1 MVCWKIS
8 YEKNLSHKLKNFLW
22 KLIWTWKYQ
31 LITECKLPGEGISQI
46 NFSSDDGLNLEN
58 MMINHYTSTSHD
70 GIQYTFLHVQNFIFL
85 TPFCTLFSKEQE
97 HSRDFSKGE
106 SHCFKQ
112 RIHTWLLCW
121 PPCHVL
127 PPKKAYKGGSWASR
141 ALPPLAKLL
150 KNYYRKCLPL
160 LLPGELIECIHW
172 STRPC
177 RGHILLWTKET
188 LGRGQGN
195 IMDTEKP

>member
-1 MVCWKIS
+1 M
-8 YEKNLSHKLKNFLW
+8 EKFPL

-31 LITECKLPGEGISQI
+31 LITECKLPGEGISLI
-46 NFSSDDGLNLEN
+46 NFASDDGLNLEN

-172 STRPC
+172 STRPY
-177 RGHILLWTKET
+177 RGDILLWTKET